1 MVALAH
7 FLMVFMLAWLS
18 ALAAVVLG
26 KILLGPDRAMGF
38 LVTLSGTGKR
48 SPANPERVALFAVFL
63 GAAGL
68 YFIEGVNAA
77 AAGPVTSLPEVP
89 EMLVE
94 ALVLGNSVYLSG
106 KLLRS

>member
-7 FLMVFMLAWLS
+7 ILMVFMLAWLA
-18 ALAAVVLG
+18 ALAAIVLG
-26 KILLGPDRAMGF
+26 KVLLGPDRAIGF
-38 LVTLSGTGKR
+38 LATLSGTGKR

-68 YFIEGVNAA
+68 YFIEGVNAV

-94 ALVLGNSVYLSG
+94 ALVGGNAVYLSG
-106 KLLRS
+106 KLSRT